1 MDFRLDNVPYFVHT
15 GYNLKVVL
23 LAFLEEEA
31 LLKLQNTIRQLLDT
45 NLVSCYQSTWV
56 EERRFQL
63 HEEEYTPNTV
73 IEVYSEGYCG
83 DSSFLELIIRVLN
96 DLGCRN
102 QETPIF

>member
-23 LAFLEEEA
+23 LAFLEEES

-45 NLVSCYQSTWV
+45 TLVSCYQSTWG

-63 HEEEYTPNTV
+63 LEEEYTPNTV
-73 IEVYSEGYCG
+73 IEVNIDDFG
-83 DSSFLELIIRVLN
+83 DQTFIKHIIELLN